1 VVLSE
6 GRARVR
12 ELGWEPP
19 AEALERVDACNLCG
33 GGTFVTIAHA
43 DRYGFPLSSAA
54 CTTCGLVFLD
64 PRPAAPAYDAFYR
77 DAYRPLVSAFHGRRI
92 DATSIETEQRSYAEA
107 LAELL
112 APVLADR
119 SGGSLL
125 DVGGSTGVVAEVVC
139 GAYGLAGTVLDPAPE
154 ELERA
159 QARGLATVPGTIESF
174 EPDGRYDVVLLCQTL
189 DHVLD
194 AAGALRKLHGVLA
207 GDGLL
212 FVDVVDF
219 RAAYLRAW
227 DVEAATKVD
236 HPYAFTED
244 TIEAMLARSGLTVER
259 KDYAAD
265 NLHVGYVCRRGAPVD
280 VLPGPDSVH
289 ELLREIR
296 FVQNAPSAR

>member
-6 GRARVR
+6 ARARVQA
-12 ELGWEPP
+12 LGWHP
-19 AEALERVDACNLCG
+19 AAEELERVDACNLCG

-43 DRYGFPLSSAA
+43 DRYGFPLASAA

-64 PRPAAPAYDAFYR
+64 PRPGANAYDAFYR

-92 DATSIETEQRSYAEA
+92 DPVSLEAEQQVYAEA
-107 LAELL
+107 LVGLL
-112 APVLADR
+112 APYLADR

-125 DVGGSTGVVAEVVC
+125 DVGGSTGVVAEAVC
-139 GAYGLAGTVLDPAPE
+139 AAFGLDGTVLDPAPE

-159 QARGLATVPGTIESF
+159 GGRGLAAVPGTIESF
-174 EPDGRYDVVLLCQTL
+174 EPDGRFDVVLLCQTL

-194 AAGALRKLHGVLA
+194 AGGALRKLRDVLA
-207 GDGLL
+207 DDGLL

-219 RAAYLRAW
+219 RAAYVRAW
-227 DVEAATKVD
+227 NVEAATKVD

-244 TIEAMLARSGLTVER
+244 TIEALLARSGLTVAR

-265 NLHVGYVCRRGAPVD
+265 RLHVGYVCRPGEPDD
-280 VLPGPDSVH
+280 VLPEPAAVR
-289 ELLREIR
+289 ELLRELR
-296 FVQNAPSAR
+296 FVQNAAAP